1 VGAAALPILTGFL
14 SVLLGMLV
22 GLSLGLVG
30 AGGSILTVP
39 ALIYGLGIP
48 VREAIPAALI
58 LVGLIA
64 ANGAMHHS
72 RKGTVRLD
80 IAVRFGLAGMIGA
93 VLGARLSEFVQP
105 RTLMILFAFVMLAAA
120 ISLARRDA
128 AVAAAEPVRPF
139 STRPGAWTKL
149 NLAGLAVGLLTG
161 FFGVGGGFVIVPVLA
176 LFVGLSTREAVA
188 TSLVVIV
195 MNCVGGLAG
204 HLTLGPGFSRTAAL
218 LLGLFALGGAAGSG
232 MGVKLAGRWPETVL
246 SRIFATIVAGLA
258 VYLLVR
264 NISEGPPG

>member
-1 VGAAALPILTGFL
+1 VGATFPIFTGLL
-14 SVLLGMLV
+14 SVLIGMLV

-80 IAVRFGLAGMIGA
+80 IAVRFGLSGMIGA
-93 VLGARLSEFVQP
+93 VIGARLSELVHP
-105 RTLMILFAFVMLAAA
+105 RMLMILFAFVMLAAA

-128 AVAAAEPVRPF
+128 AEPVDESLRPF
-139 STRPGAWTKL
+139 NLRPRGWTKL
-149 NLAGLAVGLLTG
+149 NIAGLAVGLLTG

-176 LFVGLSTREAVA
+176 LFVGLPTRQAVA

-204 HLTLGPGFSRTAAL
+204 HLTLGTGFSTVAAI

-232 MGVKLAGRWPETVL
+232 LGVRLAGRWPEKTL

-258 VYLLVR
+258 IYLLAR
-264 NISEGPPG
+264 NFSASHQG